1 MKEIRYSRIALLGFA
16 LGIGALVAAMSAGLG
31 YRADF
36 WPYRTGFSILRV
48 AAWTGLGGAAIA
60 LVGCFLATRPGRR
73 GVLLGAIGL
82 IAGVLAYGVPSTEL
96 KKVRFLPVI
105 HDVTTDTENPPA
117 FIAALPIRQAAN
129 AANSTEYG
137 GKKIADLQ
145 KKSYPDIVTQKRAE
159 SREAVFQR
167 ALEIVRG
174 SGWEIL
180 AEDPNVGRIEATDT
194 TFWFGFK
201 DDIVIRVR
209 ADGPNSALLDIRS
222 ISRVG
227 RSDAGA
233 NAARIRNFI
242 RELNKAG

>member
-1 MKEIRYSRIALLGFA
+1 
-16 LGIGALVAAMSAGLG
+16 
-31 YRADF
+31 
-36 WPYRTGFSILRV
+36 
-48 AAWTGLGGAAIA
+48 
-60 LVGCFLATRPGRR
+60 
-73 GVLLGAIGL
+73 
-82 IAGVLAYGVPSTEL
+82 
-96 KKVRFLPVI
+96 
-105 HDVTTDTENPPA
+105 
-117 FIAALPIRQAAN
+117 LPIRQAAN

-180 AEDPNVGRIEATDT
+180 AEDPNAGRIEATDT